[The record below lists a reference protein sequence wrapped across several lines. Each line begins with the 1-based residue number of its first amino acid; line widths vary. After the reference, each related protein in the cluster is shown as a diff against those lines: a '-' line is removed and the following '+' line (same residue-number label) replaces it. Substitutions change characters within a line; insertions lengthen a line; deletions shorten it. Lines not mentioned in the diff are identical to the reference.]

1 VSLFPIVLATHI
13 TLALALF
20 LPSLILPFA
29 LRARRRTAH
38 RRPRRLTG
46 LLVWLQSNGSLV
58 IGAGVA
64 VTGVL
69 LIAMIGVELLRQP
82 WLLVAMGLYAANL
95 ALAFFIQ
102 RPGLRRLLGLR
113 ADATDEERA
122 RWSARARRQRYVSY
136 VMAATIGLIAFLMT
150 TKPRI

>member
-1 VSLFPIVLATHI
+1 MSFFPVVLATHI

-20 LPSLILPFA
+20 LPSVILPFA
-29 LRARRRTAH
+29 LRARRGTAR
-38 RRPRRLTG
+38 RRPGRLTG
-46 LLVWLQSNGSLV
+46 VLVWLQSNGSLV
-58 IGAGVA
+58 IGGGVA